1 MDDEFIYIG
10 KIVNTHGI
18 KGEIRILSDFKYKDR
33 VFLSNRRIY
42 IGEERIEEIIDTYRR
57 HKIFDMITL
66 KGYNNINQV
75 LKYMKNRDWDVNHQ
89 NYDGNTFGHYLAS
102 INYVNVLDIIKQLKK
117 NKDFSPN
124 IKNKKGETLLD
135 KSINENYIY
144 TTLKILEDKRFNN
157 IDIVSFKKIFDT
169 YITSSSYGKY
179 SKFDNLKSIV
189 NSLEKKD
196 SLLPNVRELVEELSN
211 NMDIIKK
218 EIMTNKYRRLE
229 YMINEFV

>member
-1 MDDEFIYIG
+1 MFYDEIKAIKACEEDPSLIFELIREGHFEIVDKLLYK
-10 KIVNTHGI
+10 KIVSIN
-18 KGEIRILSDFKYKDR
+18 EIDAAGNDVLTK
-33 VFLSNRRIY
+33 L
-42 IGEERIEEIIDTYRR
+42 
-57 HKIFDMITL
+57 L
-66 KGYNNINQV
+66 KVKQYDLV
-75 LKYMKNRDWDVNHQ
+75 LKYMKNKEWDVNHQ
-89 NYDGNTFGHYLAS
+89 NYDGNTFGHYLAT
-102 INYVNVLDIIKQLKK
+102 INYVKVLDIIKQLKK

-124 IKNKKGETLLD
+124 IKNKNGETLLD

-189 NSLEKKD
+189 SSLEKKD
-196 SLLPNVRELVEELSN
+196 SLLPNVQGLVEEISN
-211 NMDIIKK
+211 NMDLIKK
-218 EIMTNKYRRLE
+218 EMMKNKFQRLE

>member
-1 MDDEFIYIG
+1 MFYDE
-10 KIVNTHGI
+10 I
-18 KGEIRILSDFKYKDR
+18 KAMKACEEDPSLIFELIKEEHFDLVDKLLSKKLVSINEVDNAGNDVLTR
-33 VFLSNRRIY
+33 L
-42 IGEERIEEIIDTYRR
+42 
-57 HKIFDMITL
+57 L
-66 KGYNNINQV
+66 KAKQYDLV
-75 LKYMKNRDWDVNHQ
+75 LKYMKNKEWDVNHQ

-102 INYVNVLDIIKQLKK
+102 INYVKVLDIIKQLKK

-124 IKNKKGETLLD
+124 IKNKNGETLLD

-169 YITSSSYGKY
+169 YITSPSYGKY

-196 SLLPNVRELVEELSN
+196 SLLPNVQELVEEISN
-211 NMDIIKK
+211 NMDTIKN
-218 EIMTNKYRRLE
+218 EIMKNKFQKLE
-229 YMINEFV
+229 YMIKEFV

>member
-1 MDDEFIYIG
+1 MFYDEMKAIKACEEDPSLIFELIREGHFEIVDKLLSK
-10 KIVNTHGI
+10 KIVSIN
-18 KGEIRILSDFKYKDR
+18 EIDAAGNDVLTK
-33 VFLSNRRIY
+33 L
-42 IGEERIEEIIDTYRR
+42 
-57 HKIFDMITL
+57 L
-66 KGYNNINQV
+66 KVKQYDLV
-75 LKYMKNRDWDVNHQ
+75 LKYMKNKEWDVNHQ
-89 NYDGNTFGHYLAS
+89 NYDGNTFGHYLAT
-102 INYVNVLDIIKQLKK
+102 INYVKVLDIIKQLKK

-124 IKNKKGETLLD
+124 IKNKNGETLLD

-189 NSLEKKD
+189 SSLEKKD
-196 SLLPNVRELVEELSN
+196 SLLPNVQELVEEISN
-211 NMDIIKK
+211 NMDLIKK
-218 EIMTNKYRRLE
+218 EMMKNKFQRLE

>member
-1 MDDEFIYIG
+1 MFYDE
-10 KIVNTHGI
+10 I
-18 KGEIRILSDFKYKDR
+18 KAMKACEEDPSLIFELIKEEHFDLVDQLLSKKLVSINEVDNAGNDVLTR
-33 VFLSNRRIY
+33 L
-42 IGEERIEEIIDTYRR
+42 
-57 HKIFDMITL
+57 L
-66 KGYNNINQV
+66 KAKQYDLV
-75 LKYMKNRDWDVNHQ
+75 LKYMKNKEWDVNHQ

-102 INYVNVLDIIKQLKK
+102 INYVKVLDIIKQLKK
-117 NKDFSPN
+117 NKEFSPN

-169 YITSSSYGKY
+169 YITSPSYGKY

-196 SLLPNVRELVEELSN
+196 SLLPNVQELVEEISN
-211 NMDIIKK
+211 NMDIIKN
-218 EIMTNKYRRLE
+218 EIMKNKYQKLE
-229 YMINEFV
+229 YMIKEFV